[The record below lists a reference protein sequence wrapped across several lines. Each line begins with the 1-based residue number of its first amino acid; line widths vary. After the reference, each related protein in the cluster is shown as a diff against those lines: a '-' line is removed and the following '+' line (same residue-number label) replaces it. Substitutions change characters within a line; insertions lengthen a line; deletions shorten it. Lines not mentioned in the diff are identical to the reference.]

1 MSNHYYVCF
10 ECRTALRRPH
20 VYGREKPPR
29 AGLPR
34 MRPMLHLRYLQTR
47 HSAQTAQIRM
57 AAVAGGYA
65 AIPTRAARLFRQLPT

>member
-20 VYGREKPPR
+20 VYGRKTPPR

-34 MRPMLHLRYLQTR
+34 MRSMLHFRYL
-47 HSAQTAQIRM
+47 
-57 AAVAGGYA
+57 
-65 AIPTRAARLFRQLPT
+65 